1 MLWCGRI
8 TPGPAPTKDVTK
20 DIGEVAKTTLA
31 EAALAKATEAT
42 LTAKTAR
49 LGAGRAKLVV
59 LGPLL
64 VVTQGFVGLVYL
76 FKLFFGA
83 RLVVYVRVVL
93 GRQLPVGPLNFG
105 LRGVLFDTENVV

>member
-1 MLWCGRI
+1 MLRCGRI
-8 TPGPAPTKDVTK
+8 APGPAPTKDVTK

-31 EAALAKATEAT
+31 EAALAKATLA
-42 LTAKTAR
+42 AKTAR
-49 LGAGRAKLVV
+49 LGAGRTKLVV